1 MGRNRAG
8 RPPGTR
14 TNHDGLTQRQQ
25 QILDIIRRHTR
36 QHGFPPSMRE
46 IAAAAGLLSTSS
58 VSHQIRALEKKGVLR
73 QDPQRPR
80 AYVVADSGADSAD
93 SDADASTGTGLGA
106 GSGTGGPMAREGERQ
121 AVVVPL
127 VGRIA
132 AGAPITA
139 EEHIEDTLVL
149 PAQVVGAGRLFAV
162 TVVGDSMRDAHIEDG
177 DVVVVRA
184 QDTADDGDIVAAML
198 DGEATV
204 KRLSHD
210 GPHVWLLPA
219 NPRYEPIPGDEATI
233 LGKVVS
239 VFRRL

>member
-1 MGRNRAG
+1 MSRNRAG

-14 TNHDGLTQRQQ
+14 TNEDGLTQRQQ
-25 QILDIIRRHTR
+25 QILDIIRSHTR

-80 AYVVADSGADSAD
+80 AYVLADNGA
-93 SDADASTGTGLGA
+93 
-106 GSGTGGPMAREGERQ
+106 GTGGDGPEGGARSQAEILGERQ

-132 AGAPITA
+132 AGVPITA
-139 EEHIEDTLVL
+139 EELVEDNLVL

-177 DVVVVRA
+177 DLVVVRA

-204 KRLSHD
+204 KRLAHE
-210 GPHVWLLPA
+210 GPHVWLKPA
-219 NPRYEPIPGDEATI
+219 NPSYEPIPGDEAVI

-239 VFRRL
+239 VLRRL

>member
-14 TNHDGLTQRQQ
+14 INHDGLTQRQQ
-25 QILDIIRRHTR
+25 QILDIIRSHTR
-36 QHGFPPSMRE
+36 RHGFPPSMRE
-46 IAAAAGLLSTSS
+46 IAAGAGLLSTSS
-58 VSHQIRALEKKGVLR
+58 VSHQIRALEKKGFLR

-80 AYVVADSGADSAD
+80 AYVLADARLDTGADED
-93 SDADASTGTGLGA
+93 GA
-106 GSGTGGPMAREGERQ
+106 GGGREARLEREGERQ
-121 AVVVPL
+121 AVTVPL

-132 AGAPITA
+132 AGVPITA
-139 EEHIEDTLVL
+139 EEMIEDTLVL
-149 PAQVVGAGRLFAV
+149 PVQVVGAGRLFAV

-198 DGEATV
+198 EGEATV

-210 GPHVWLLPA
+210 GGHVWLNPA
-219 NPRYEPIPGDEATI
+219 NPSYAPIPGDDAVV

-239 VFRRL
+239 VLRRL

>member
-1 MGRNRAG
+1 MSRNRAG

-14 TNHDGLTQRQQ
+14 TNEDGLTQRQQ
-25 QILDIIRRHTR
+25 QILDIIRSHTR

-80 AYVVADSGADSAD
+80 AYVLADN
-93 SDADASTGTGLGA
+93 
-106 GSGTGGPMAREGERQ
+106 GSGTGGDGPEGGARSQAEILGERQ

-132 AGAPITA
+132 AGVPITA
-139 EEHIEDTLVL
+139 EELVEDNLVL

-177 DVVVVRA
+177 DLVVVRA

-204 KRLSHD
+204 KRLAHE
-210 GPHVWLLPA
+210 GPHVWLKPA
-219 NPRYEPIPGDEATI
+219 NPSYEPIPGDEAVI

-239 VFRRL
+239 VLRRL

>member
-1 MGRNRAG
+1 MGRPRAG

-14 TNHDGLTQRQQ
+14 INHDGLTQRQQ
-25 QILDIIRRHTR
+25 QILDIIRTHTR
-36 QHGFPPSMRE
+36 RHGFPPSMRE
-46 IAAAAGLLSTSS
+46 IAASAGLLSTSS
-58 VSHQIRALEKKGVLR
+58 VSHQIRALEKKGFLR

-80 AYVVADSGADSAD
+80 AYVIADRPGDEPAEVARERR
-93 SDADASTGTGLGA
+93 LEQ
-106 GSGTGGPMAREGERQ
+106 EGERQ
-121 AVVVPL
+121 AVTVPL

-132 AGAPITA
+132 AGVPITA
-139 EEHIEDTLVL
+139 EEMVEDTLVL
-149 PAQVVGAGRLFAV
+149 PVQVVGAGRLFAV

-204 KRLSHD
+204 KRLSHE
-210 GPHVWLLPA
+210 GPHVWLKPA
-219 NPRYEPIPGDEATI
+219 NPDYDPIPGDEAVV

-239 VFRRL
+239 VLRRL

>member
-1 MGRNRAG
+1 MSRNRAG

-14 TNHDGLTQRQQ
+14 TNDDGLTERQQ
-25 QILDIIRRHTR
+25 QILDIIRSHTR
-36 QHGFPPSMRE
+36 RHGFPPSMRE

-80 AYVVADSGADSAD
+80 AYVLAD
-93 SDADASTGTGLGA
+93 GLSEGP
-106 GSGTGGPMAREGERQ
+106 GIGGPEGRARSQAELLGERQ

-132 AGAPITA
+132 AGVPITA
-139 EEHIEDTLVL
+139 EELVEDNLVL

-177 DVVVVRA
+177 DLVVVRA

-204 KRLSHD
+204 KRLAHD
-210 GPHVWLLPA
+210 GPHVWLNPA
-219 NPRYEPIPGDEATI
+219 NPAYEPIPGDEAVI

-239 VFRRL
+239 VLRRL

>member
-1 MGRNRAG
+1 MSRNRAG

-14 TNHDGLTQRQQ
+14 TNGDGLTQRQQ
-25 QILDIIRRHTR
+25 QILDIIRSHTR

-80 AYVVADSGADSAD
+80 AYVLADGLSESGADAPEGQGQGKSQAEI
-93 SDADASTGTGLGA
+93 L
-106 GSGTGGPMAREGERQ
+106 GERQ

-132 AGAPITA
+132 AGVPITA
-139 EEHIEDTLVL
+139 EELVEDNLVL

-177 DVVVVRA
+177 DLVVVRA

-204 KRLSHD
+204 KRLAHD
-210 GPHVWLLPA
+210 GPHVWLKPA
-219 NPRYEPIPGDEATI
+219 NPAYEPIPGDEAVI

-239 VFRRL
+239 VLRRL

>member
-80 AYVVADSGADSAD
+80 AYVLVDSGADGDTSPE
-93 SDADASTGTGLGA
+93 SGLGPGA
-106 GSGTGGPMAREGERQ
+106 GTGSGTGSPMAREGERQ

-132 AGAPITA
+132 AGVPITA
-139 EEHIEDTLVL
+139 EEHVEDTLVL

-219 NPRYEPIPGDEATI
+219 NPSYEPIPGDEATI
-233 LGKVVS
+233 LGRVVS

>member
-1 MGRNRAG
+1 MGRSRAG

-14 TNHDGLTQRQQ
+14 ANHDGLTQRQQ
-25 QILDIIRRHTR
+25 QILDIIRSHTR
-36 QHGFPPSMRE
+36 RHGFPPSMRE

-80 AYVVADSGADSAD
+80 AYVLAEGLHEGGAD
-93 SDADASTGTGLGA
+93 
-106 GSGTGGPMAREGERQ
+106 GGPDGRPERRAESELVSRGERQ
-121 AVVVPL
+121 AVTVPL

-132 AGAPITA
+132 AGVPITA
-139 EEHIEDTLVL
+139 EEHVEDTLVL

-204 KRLSHD
+204 KRLAHV
-210 GPHVWLLPA
+210 GPHVWLNPA
-219 NPRYEPIPGDEATI
+219 NPSYEPIPGDDAVV

-239 VFRRL
+239 VLRRL

>member
-14 TNHDGLTQRQQ
+14 TNRDGLTERQQ
-25 QILDIIRRHTR
+25 QVLDIIRLHTR

-80 AYVVADSGADSAD
+80 AYVLADGGPDT
-93 SDADASTGTGLGA
+93 DA
-106 GSGTGGPMAREGERQ
+106 TGGGPRTGATGVGPQSPIAREGERQ

-139 EEHIEDTLVL
+139 EEHVEDTLVL
-149 PAQVVGAGRLFAV
+149 PAQVVGAGRVFAV

>member
-1 MGRNRAG
+1 MSRNRAG

-14 TNHDGLTQRQQ
+14 TNEDGLTQRQQ
-25 QILDIIRRHTR
+25 QILDIIRSHTR

-80 AYVVADSGADSAD
+80 AYVLADGRPEAGAE
-93 SDADASTGTGLGA
+93 GA
-106 GSGTGGPMAREGERQ
+106 ERGVRSQAEILGERQ

-132 AGAPITA
+132 AGVPITA
-139 EEHIEDTLVL
+139 EELVEDNLVL

-177 DVVVVRA
+177 DLVVVRA

-204 KRLSHD
+204 KRLAHD
-210 GPHVWLLPA
+210 GPHVWLKPA
-219 NPRYEPIPGDEATI
+219 NPSYEPIPGDEAVI

-239 VFRRL
+239 VLRRL

>member
-14 TNHDGLTQRQQ
+14 INHDGLTQRQQ
-25 QILDIIRRHTR
+25 QILDIIRTHTR
-36 QHGFPPSMRE
+36 RHGFPPSMRE
-46 IAAAAGLLSTSS
+46 IAAGAGLLSTSS
-58 VSHQIRALEKKGVLR
+58 VSHQIRALEKKGFLR

-80 AYVVADSGADSAD
+80 AYVLADARPDDDAADSGRESR
-93 SDADASTGTGLGA
+93 LE
-106 GSGTGGPMAREGERQ
+106 REGERQ
-121 AVVVPL
+121 AVTVPL

-132 AGAPITA
+132 AGVPITA
-139 EEHIEDTLVL
+139 EEMVEDTLVL

-210 GPHVWLLPA
+210 GPHVWLNPA
-219 NPRYEPIPGDEATI
+219 NPRYEPIPGDEAVV

-239 VFRRL
+239 VLRRL

>member
-1 MGRNRAG
+1 MGRTRAG

-14 TNHDGLTQRQQ
+14 INHDGLTQRQQ
-25 QILDIIRRHTR
+25 QILDIIRSHTR

-46 IAAAAGLLSTSS
+46 IAAGAGLLSTSS
-58 VSHQIRALEKKGVLR
+58 VSHQIRALEKKGFLR

-80 AYVVADSGADSAD
+80 AYVIADGR
-93 SDADASTGTGLGA
+93 SDELPDDAAESRLE
-106 GSGTGGPMAREGERQ
+106 REGERQ
-121 AVVVPL
+121 AVTVPL

-132 AGAPITA
+132 AGVPITA
-139 EEHIEDTLVL
+139 EEMVEDTLVL
-149 PAQVVGAGRLFAV
+149 PLQVVGAGRLFAV

-184 QDTADDGDIVAAML
+184 QDTADDGDIVAALL

-204 KRLSHD
+204 KRLAHQ
-210 GPHVWLLPA
+210 GGHVWLKPA
-219 NPRYEPIPGDEATI
+219 NPSYEPIPGDEAAI

-239 VFRRL
+239 VLRRL

>member
-14 TNHDGLTQRQQ
+14 TNRDGLTQRQQ

-36 QHGFPPSMRE
+36 QQGFPPSMRE

-80 AYVVADSGADSAD
+80 AYVLADGG
-93 SDADASTGTGLGA
+93 SDTEA
-106 GSGTGGPMAREGERQ
+106 TGGGAEGPLAGEGERR
-121 AVVVPL
+121 AVAVPL

-139 EEHIEDTLVL
+139 EEHVEDTLVL